1 MYTEHQECVWKI
13 NAPNSKS
20 EETPCIHLRISDSS
34 YGFPIQKKPQNINLL
49 EDHPNTFLPSLV
61 LVVQMVS
68 EKKIKMSKFTD
79 EMRRR
84 TQSDDN
90 SSLDLNVT
98 WSMI

>member
-1 MYTEHQECVWKI
+1 MFEKLMLQI
-13 NAPNSKS
+13 QN
-20 EETPCIHLRISDSS
+20 
-34 YGFPIQKKPQNINLL
+34 QKKHHVSTLGSLVPLMDFRSKKNPQNINFL

-98 WSMI
+98 